1 MKRSLFALAL
11 ALGAAAG
18 AASAQST
25 VSLFGVI
32 DLALTR
38 VDNGAASTVNS
49 LSQDGQS
56 SSRFG
61 VRAVED
67 LGGGLRAIAW
77 IEGSV
82 GADTGCGGPT
92 IGATPSCPGHT
103 WQRRSTVSV
112 AGPFGELRLGRDYV
126 PTFWNLVDFSPFGYN
141 GIGSPAGT
149 ASTLGSGATTFVRAN
164 NTVGYFLPPLGGL
177 YGQAM
182 VAAGEGTTGNKY
194 AGGRLGYAG
203 GPVNVA
209 VSYGRTSRT
218 GTMADAYTVFD
229 VGAAYTVGVLTLQ
242 GYFGR
247 YEYLDRK
254 QDQALL
260 GVLVRL
266 GSGTLKGSYIRA
278 RGELGPSGRSQGADQ
293 IAVGYVHDLSKR
305 TALYGTYA
313 TIDNKDKNGGASGAS
328 GALFTVGNGSLDG
341 FQGGQRSRGLQ
352 LGIRHNF

>member
-1 MKRSLFALAL
+1 MKKSLTTLAL
-11 ALGAAAG
+11 AAVAGVAAA
-18 AASAQST
+18 QSSSLT
-25 VSLFGVI
+25 VFGVI
-32 DLALTR
+32 DLAATQ
-38 VDNGAASTVNS
+38 VDNGGAGTVNS

-61 VRAVED
+61 VRSIED
-67 LGGGLRAIAW
+67 LGGGMRAIAW

-103 WQRRSTVSV
+103 WQRRSTISL
-112 AGPFGELRLGRDYV
+112 AGPWGEIRLGRDYV

-164 NTVGYFLPPLGGL
+164 NTIGYFLPTLGGV

-194 AGGRLGYAG
+194 AGARLGYTG
-203 GPVNVA
+203 GPVKAA
-209 VSYGRTSRT
+209 VSYGRTFKT
-218 GTMADAYTVFD
+218 GTMADAYTVLD
-229 VGAAYTVGVLTLQ
+229 VGASYDFGVLTLQ

-254 QDQALL
+254 QDQALI
-260 GVLVRL
+260 GVLVPL
-266 GSGTLKGSYIRA
+266 GNGTLKGSYIRA
-278 RGELGPSGRSQGADQ
+278 RGDLGPAGRSQGADQ
-293 IAVGYVHDLSKR
+293 FAIGYVYDLSKR
-305 TALYGTYA
+305 TALYTTLA
-313 TIDNKDKNGGASGAS
+313 TIDNKDKGSAAT

-341 FQGGQRSRGLQ
+341 FQGGQRSRGVQ
-352 LGIRHNF
+352 LGMRHAF